1 MRIASRLE
9 MHQFLGRF
17 PSILPLAV
25 RVARQIQPGYRVARP
40 QHPLVF
46 HPPIIQPLPRYRAVK
61 QTSDPLIALWLPL
74 VISDRLDQRG
84 LPDAVIVPAC
94 HAPLNRP
101 SRPAPQG
108 ASATLPYPIL
118 RCMSRPF
125 SATLRLALGAENEK
139 RSSCALHGFPEEL
152 EKLCQV
158 SCDRSCLS

>member
-25 RVARQIQPGYRVARP
+25 RVTRQNPTRGHVADP
-40 QHPLVF
+40 SILLVF
-46 HPPIIQPLPRYRAVK
+46 HPPIIRPLPRY
-61 QTSDPLIALWLPL
+61 
-74 VISDRLDQRG
+74 
-84 LPDAVIVPAC
+84 
-94 HAPLNRP
+94 H
-101 SRPAPQG
+101 
-108 ASATLPYPIL
+108 

-125 SATLRLALGAENEK
+125 SATLRLAVRAENEK